1 MANTS
6 AVPPVSSTLE
16 LAPLQNRFHVATVA
30 SQRVV
35 QLQNGARPRIDP
47 GQHKHCAVAVE
58 EVMAGA
64 VSWFL
69 S

>member
-1 MANTS
+1 MAAAS
-6 AVPPVSSTLE
+6 APPAPSHQLE
-16 LAPLQNRFHVATVA
+16 LEPLQNRFHVATVA

-35 QLQNGARPRIDP
+35 QLQNGARPRVDP
-47 GQHKHCAVAVE
+47 GPHKHCVVAVE

>member
-1 MANTS
+1 MTDLS
-6 AVPPVSSTLE
+6 APPAASHNLE

-35 QLQNGARPRIDP
+35 QLQNGARPRVDP
-47 GQHKHCAVAVE
+47 GQHKHCVVAVE

-69 S
+69 A

>member
-1 MANTS
+1 MANS
-6 AVPPVSSTLE
+6 AALPAAPSTLE

-35 QLQNGARPRIDP
+35 QLQNGARPRVDP
-47 GQHKHCAVAVE
+47 GQHKHCVVAVE
-58 EVMAGA
+58 EVMAGV

-69 S
+69 A

>member
-1 MANTS
+1 MSNAS
-6 AVPPVSSTLE
+6 VLPVAPPTLE

-35 QLQNGARPRIDP
+35 QLQNGARPRVDP
-47 GQHKHCAVAVE
+47 GQHKHCVVAVE

-69 S
+69 A

>member
-6 AVPPVSSTLE
+6 AVPAVSSTLE

-35 QLQNGARPRIDP
+35 QLQNGARPRVDP

-69 S
+69 A

>member
-1 MANTS
+1 MADTS
-6 AVPPVSSTLE
+6 APPPASQQLE
-16 LAPLQNRFHVATVA
+16 LEPLQNRFHVATVA

-35 QLQNGARPRIDP
+35 QLQNGARPRVDP
-47 GQHKHCAVAVE
+47 GQHKHCIVAVE

-69 S
+69 A

>member
-6 AVPPVSSTLE
+6 AVAAVSSTLE

-35 QLQNGARPRIDP
+35 QLQNGARPRVDP

-69 S
+69 A

>member
-6 AVPPVSSTLE
+6 AQPAASSTLE

-35 QLQNGARPRIDP
+35 QLQNGARPRVDP

-69 S
+69 A

>member
-1 MANTS
+1 MADTS
-6 AVPPVSSTLE
+6 AAPAASHHPE

-47 GQHKHCAVAVE
+47 GQHKHCFVAVE

-69 S
+69 A

>member
-1 MANTS
+1 MANS
-6 AVPPVSSTLE
+6 AALPAAPSTLE

-35 QLQNGARPRIDP
+35 QLQNGARPRVDP

-69 S
+69 A

>member
-1 MANTS
+1 MADTS
-6 AVPPVSSTLE
+6 ALPPASQQLE

-35 QLQNGARPRIDP
+35 QLQNGARPRVDP
-47 GQHKHCAVAVE
+47 GQHTHCVVAVE

-69 S
+69 G

>member
-1 MANTS
+1 MADTS
-6 AVPPVSSTLE
+6 AVPAASAALE

-35 QLQNGARPRIDP
+35 QLQNGARPRVDP

-69 S
+69 A

>member
-1 MANTS
+1 MAATS
-6 AVPPVSSTLE
+6 ALPTTSQQLE

-35 QLQNGARPRIDP
+35 QLQNGARPRVDP
-47 GQHKHCAVAVE
+47 GQHKHCIVAVE

-69 S
+69 A

>member
-1 MANTS
+1 MADTS
-6 AVPPVSSTLE
+6 AAPAASHHPE

-47 GQHKHCAVAVE
+47 GLHKHCIVAVE

-69 S
+69 A

>member
-6 AVPPVSSTLE
+6 AVPGAPPSLE

-69 S
+69 A

>member
-6 AVPPVSSTLE
+6 AVPAASSTLE

-35 QLQNGARPRIDP
+35 QLQNGARPRVDP

-69 S
+69 A

>member
-1 MANTS
+1 MADTS
-6 AVPPVSSTLE
+6 ALPVASRPLE

-35 QLQNGARPRIDP
+35 QLQNGARPRVDP
-47 GQHKHCAVAVE
+47 GHHKHCVVAVE

-69 S
+69 A

>member
-1 MANTS
+1 MTDLS
-6 AVPPVSSTLE
+6 APPAAPRHLE

-35 QLQNGARPRIDP
+35 QLQNGARPRVDP
-47 GQHKHCAVAVE
+47 GKHKHCVVAVE

-69 S
+69 A

>member
-1 MANTS
+1 
-6 AVPPVSSTLE
+6 
-16 LAPLQNRFHVATVA
+16 
-30 SQRVV
+30 V

-69 S
+69 A

>member
-1 MANTS
+1 MTDLS
-6 AVPPVSSTLE
+6 APPAASHHLE
-16 LAPLQNRFHVATVA
+16 LAPLQSRFHVATVA

-35 QLQNGARPRIDP
+35 QLQNGARPRVDP
-47 GQHKHCAVAVE
+47 GQHKHCVVAVE

-69 S
+69 A